1 VSWSTRELAEL
12 AKTTV
17 NTVRHYHAVG
27 LLDMPDRGGNGY
39 KRYGVRH
46 LVRVLRL
53 RRLVELGVPLAHI
66 PLIDTEAAPEELQR
80 MQDALGADIERLNAT
95 RRRLQALQSA
105 GAPIDAPPG
114 FEHVWNELSGGDR
127 TLLQFLTRRLDGDP
141 HALSDLARSVA
152 AEPADLRRAFA
163 QLAPDADDPARSCLA
178 ARLGAEGANWR
189 TGRAASPLHPIA
201 RSRSHDPAALLAVQ
215 EAVYSVAQRD
225 TLTRSLTPPVALER
239 AG

>member
-27 LLDMPDRGGNGY
+27 LLDVPDRGANGY

-53 RRLVELGVPLAHI
+53 RRLVELGVPLARVPH
-66 PLIDTEAAPEELQR
+66 LDADAAPEEVQR
-80 MQDALGADIERLNAT
+80 MQEALRADVERLNAT
-95 RRRLQALQSA
+95 RRRLEALQSA

-114 FEHVWNELSGGDR
+114 FEHLWNELSEADR
-127 TLLQFLTRRLDGDP
+127 TLLHLLTRRLDGD
-141 HALSDLARSVA
+141 ALALTALARTVA
-152 AEPADLRRAFA
+152 DEPADLRRAFA
-163 QLAPDADDPARSCLA
+163 HLAPDTDDAARACLA
-178 ARLGAEGANWR
+178 ARLGAAGPNWR
-189 TGRAASPLHPIA
+189 TGRTAHPIA
-201 RSRSHDPAALLAVQ
+201 RSRAHDPAALAAVQ
-215 EAVYSVAQRD
+215 EAVYSPVQRD
-225 TLTRSLTPPVALER
+225 ALARSLTPAVALKR